1 MLRATVTPARIVQ
14 QGRQWHLAPKNR
26 APLNPITVGYP
37 MQMVGMD
44 FLGPLPET
52 DEGNQYILVV
62 GDHFT
67 KYMAA
72 FAVPNQEASTVARI
86 LVDEYFCDKGFS
98 EQLHSDQGPQLNPA

>member
-1 MLRATVTPARIVQ
+1 M
-14 QGRQWHLAPKNR
+14 APKNR
-26 APLNPITVGYP
+26 APLNLGYP
-37 MQMVGMD
+37 MQMVGI
-44 FLGPLPET
+44 GPLPEM

-86 LVDEYFCDKGFS
+86 LVDKYFCDKGFPIHCS
-98 EQLHSDQGPQLNPA
+98 FGTMSCNLELRLS